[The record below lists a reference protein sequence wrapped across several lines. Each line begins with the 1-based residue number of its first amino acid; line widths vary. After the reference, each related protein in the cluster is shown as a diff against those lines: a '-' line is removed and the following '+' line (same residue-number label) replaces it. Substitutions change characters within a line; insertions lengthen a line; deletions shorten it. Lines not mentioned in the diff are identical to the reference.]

1 VSPRVRYL
9 TTTLLLVATG
19 LGYALI
25 QARPWSPGP
34 PLHAQP
40 AAVSH
45 TAPETPALP
54 AAREILERRA
64 LLSLTRQ
71 QAARLEALDRE
82 WQKESGTLQR
92 AVEARRQEFSSFITG
107 AQSARGASVQEI
119 QQRSADYRELSATL
133 RERRR
138 LHGDAAAR
146 VLTEG
151 QRDMLA
157 RTPRSVN
164 SGGER

>member
-1 VSPRVRYL
+1 MSPRLRYL
-9 TTTLLLVATG
+9 STTLLLVAIG

-25 QARPWSPGP
+25 QGRPWSSGP
-34 PLHAQP
+34 RLQGHA
-40 AAVSH
+40 AAVSY
-45 TAPETPALP
+45 TAPQTPALP

-64 LLSLTRQ
+64 LLSLTRE

-82 WQKESGTLQR
+82 WQKESEALQR
-92 AVEARRQEFSSFITG
+92 AVDARGQEFSSFMTS
-107 AQSARGASVQEI
+107 AQSARGASFKEI

-138 LHGDAAAR
+138 LHGEAAAR

-151 QRDMLA
+151 QGGMLA
-157 RTPRSVN
+157 QTPRPVN

>member
-1 VSPRVRYL
+1 MSPRVRYL
-9 TTTLLLVATG
+9 STTLLLVAIG

-25 QARPWSPGP
+25 QGRPWSSGPRLPG
-34 PLHAQP
+34 HA

-45 TAPETPALP
+45 SEPPPALP
-54 AAREILERRA
+54 TARAILERRA
-64 LLSLTRQ
+64 LLSLTRE

-82 WQKESGTLQR
+82 WQKESGALQR
-92 AVEARRQEFSSFITG
+92 AVDARGQEFSSFMTS
-107 AQSARGASVQEI
+107 AQSARGASFQEM

-138 LHGDAAAR
+138 LHGEAAAR

-151 QRDMLA
+151 QGGMLA
-157 RTPRSVN
+157 QTPRPVN